1 MAGKKIHDSE
11 TKIHLIQCAKKE
23 FMEKGFA
30 GASLRGICQKA
41 GVTTGA
47 LYFFFQDK
55 DDLFCEVVGNFMD
68 RLNEILREHFSFEV
82 REMES
87 GKAKEHDDSSDF
99 EAVAQVVHELYTYRD
114 EVLLVLTKAQGSSME
129 HMPDRLVDQMDEHN
143 AFICEAMCKAYHV
156 PMVEQSV
163 VHWMSH
169 SQIDMFIFMVTHID
183 DEEEALRFAEKG
195 VNICWQAGTDSSDRR
210 LSACFDGRSGKE
222 AQIVRVWTKGLEKK
236 HRSFAFCG
244 RPKKRTRG

>member
-1 MAGKKIHDSE
+1 MK
-11 TKIHLIQCAKKE
+11 
-23 FMEKGFA
+23 
-30 GASLRGICQKA
+30 
-41 GVTTGA
+41 
-47 LYFFFQDK
+47 
-55 DDLFCEVVGNFMD
+55 
-68 RLNEILREHFSFEV
+68 
-82 REMES
+82 S
-87 GKAKEHDDSSDF
+87 GRWRAAKEHDDSSDF

-129 HMPDRLVDQMDEHN
+129 RMPDRLVDQMDEHN

-195 VNICWQAGTDSSDRR
+195 VKYLLAGWYG
-210 LSACFDGRSGKE
+210 L
-222 AQIVRVWTKGLEKK
+222 VR
-236 HRSFAFCG
+236 
-244 RPKKRTRG
+244 P

>member
-87 GKAKEHDDSSDF
+87 GKAKE
-99 EAVAQVVHELYTYRD
+99 LYTYRD

-129 HMPDRLVDQMDEHN
+129 RMPDRLVDQMDEHN

-195 VNICWQAGTDSSDRR
+195 VKYLLAGWYG
-210 LSACFDGRSGKE
+210 L
-222 AQIVRVWTKGLEKK
+222 VR
-236 HRSFAFCG
+236 
-244 RPKKRTRG
+244 P

>member
-1 MAGKKIHDSE
+1 
-11 TKIHLIQCAKKE
+11 
-23 FMEKGFA
+23 MEKGFA

-114 EVLLVLTKAQGSSME
+114 EVLLDVYKRQ
-129 HMPDRLVDQMDEHN
+129 
-143 AFICEAMCKAYHV
+143 
-156 PMVEQSV
+156 EQYV
-163 VHWMSH
+163 
-169 SQIDMFIFMVTHID
+169 QRQKPRTH
-183 DEEEALRFAEKG
+183 R
-195 VNICWQAGTDSSDRR
+195 
-210 LSACFDGRSGKE
+210 
-222 AQIVRVWTKGLEKK
+222 
-236 HRSFAFCG
+236 
-244 RPKKRTRG
+244 

>member
-87 GKAKEHDDSSDF
+87 GKAKEH
-99 EAVAQVVHELYTYRD
+99 VVHELYTYRD

-129 HMPDRLVDQMDEHN
+129 RMPDRLVDQMDEHN

-195 VNICWQAGTDSSDRR
+195 VKYLLAGWYG
-210 LSACFDGRSGKE
+210 L
-222 AQIVRVWTKGLEKK
+222 VR
-236 HRSFAFCG
+236 
-244 RPKKRTRG
+244 P

>member
-1 MAGKKIHDSE
+1 M
-11 TKIHLIQCAKKE
+11 
-23 FMEKGFA
+23 
-30 GASLRGICQKA
+30 CQKRIY
-41 GVTTGA
+41 GERVCGGIPPRNLPEGGCDHRGT
-47 LYFFFQDK
+47 
-55 DDLFCEVVGNFMD
+55 V
-68 RLNEILREHFSFEV
+68 FEV

-129 HMPDRLVDQMDEHN
+129 RMPDRLVDQMDEHN

-183 DEEEALRFAEKG
+183 DEEEYLL
-195 VNICWQAGTDSSDRR
+195 AGWYG
-210 LSACFDGRSGKE
+210 L
-222 AQIVRVWTKGLEKK
+222 VR
-236 HRSFAFCG
+236 
-244 RPKKRTRG
+244 P

>member
-68 RLNEILREHFSFEV
+68 RLNEICGSIFLLK
-82 REMES
+82 S
-87 GKAKEHDDSSDF
+87 GRWRAAK
-99 EAVAQVVHELYTYRD
+99 Q
-114 EVLLVLTKAQGSSME
+114 KSM
-129 HMPDRLVDQMDEHN
+129 MTAAIL
-143 AFICEAMCKAYHV
+143 K
-156 PMVEQSV
+156 QS
-163 VHWMSH
+163 H
-169 SQIDMFIFMVTHID
+169 
-183 DEEEALRFAEKG
+183 
-195 VNICWQAGTDSSDRR
+195 R
-210 LSACFDGRSGKE
+210 LSMTVHLPG
-222 AQIVRVWTKGLEKK
+222 
-236 HRSFAFCG
+236 
-244 RPKKRTRG
+244 

>member
-1 MAGKKIHDSE
+1 M
-11 TKIHLIQCAKKE
+11 
-23 FMEKGFA
+23 

-114 EVLLVLTKAQGSSME
+114 EVLFSADKS
-129 HMPDRLVDQMDEHN
+129 
-143 AFICEAMCKAYHV
+143 
-156 PMVEQSV
+156 
-163 VHWMSH
+163 
-169 SQIDMFIFMVTHID
+169 
-183 DEEEALRFAEKG
+183 
-195 VNICWQAGTDSSDRR
+195 AG
-210 LSACFDGRSGKE
+210 
-222 AQIVRVWTKGLEKK
+222 IK
-236 HRSFAFCG
+236 HGTYAGPVG
-244 RPKKRTRG
+244 RPDG

>member
-1 MAGKKIHDSE
+1 MAGKKIHDNE

-129 HMPDRLVDQMDEHN
+129 RMPDRL
-143 AFICEAMCKAYHV
+143 
-156 PMVEQSV
+156 STR
-163 VHWMSH
+163 WMSTMH
-169 SQIDMFIFMVTHID
+169 LSVKRCAKLTMCRWWNK
-183 DEEEALRFAEKG
+183 ALYTG
-195 VNICWQAGTDSSDRR
+195 CLI
-210 LSACFDGRSGKE
+210 
-222 AQIVRVWTKGLEKK
+222 
-236 HRSFAFCG
+236 HRSICLYLW
-244 RPKKRTRG
+244 